1 MNSSDIIPH
10 KAEPPRPPALQ
21 FDAQAFL
28 TYLDGLDL
36 TDDQKHAFIET
47 IWSITLQF
55 IDLGFGIDAMTQACG
70 ANAVSARQTPTIPV
84 EYTHSIE
91 APSGARRAK
100 KPPPRAAGIPLDEG
114 VVTP

>member
-1 MNSSDIIPH
+1 MTLTDIIPH
-10 KAEPPRPPALQ
+10 TSEPPRPPTLQ

-47 IWSITLQF
+47 IWSILLQF
-55 IDLGFGIDAMTQACG
+55 IDLGFGVDAVTQACG

-84 EYTHSIE
+84 QCTHSIE
-91 APSGARRAK
+91 ANSGARRAHA
-100 KPPPRAAGIPLDEG
+100 PRPCADRIPEQEGAAP
-114 VVTP
+114 